1 MAFEFKL
8 PDIGEGVTEGEI
20 VKWLVKAGD
29 TVKEDQ
35 PIVEVMTDKATVEIA
50 SPKSGTIESLMAK
63 DGDMIQVGKG
73 LVMIN
78 EGGAASAKEAAPKA
92 AAETKTPEGD
102 QRPQS
107 NEAAKSIPTAQGSTK
122 QTPATPAPQHQQHA
136 SSTTSTASTV
146 LASPATRKMAR
157 EHGVDLASVQGSGD
171 LGRVTRED
179 VEKSMGSPKQS
190 SMGAT
195 SAGSPSA
202 APQATLNIPRSSL
215 SSQKQEERIPVRG
228 IRKKIVENM
237 RISVDH
243 AAHFTHM
250 DEFDGTNLVN
260 VRNELKGEAEKYG
273 VKLNY
278 LPFLVKAVCMA
289 LKKYPRL
296 NGTFDEEKNEIVIK
310 HYYNMG
316 VAVATKDGD
325 LVVPVIQNAD
335 QKNILE
341 IASEIKDLATKAQTN
356 KFAPTDFANG
366 TFTITSL
373 GPVAGTYATPII
385 NYPELGIL
393 GFFAIKERPVVKD
406 GQIVIRHM
414 GSLAISLDHRIVDGY
429 MGAQFTKQL
438 IEYLENPTS
447 MLLFTA

>member
-8 PDIGEGVTEGEI
+8 PDIGEGVTEGEV

-50 SPKSGTIESLMAK
+50 SPKSGTIEKLLAN

-78 EGGAASAKEAAPKA
+78 EGASVSSSKDATPDTSASVSKAEIAKPAAS
-92 AAETKTPEGD
+92 
-102 QRPQS
+102 PQPVS
-107 NEAAKSIPTAQGSTK
+107 SSLKGASQPLQ
-122 QTPATPAPQHQQHA
+122 A
-136 SSTTSTASTV
+136 SSSNSSSTV
-146 LASPATRKMAR
+146 LASPATRKFAR
-157 EHGVDLASVQGSGD
+157 ESGVDLGSIQGSGD

-179 VEKSMGSPKQS
+179 VEKSMGLSGIASATTGAPKAQS
-190 SMGAT
+190 QGAT
-195 SAGSPSA
+195 SAG
-202 APQATLNIPRSSL
+202 APQAALNIPRSSV
-215 SSQKQEERIPVRG
+215 SGSKQEERIPVRG

-316 VAVATKDGD
+316 IAVATKDGD

-341 IASEIKDLATKAQTN
+341 IGSEIKELANKAQTN
-356 KFAPTDFANG
+356 KFAPTDFVNG

-447 MLLFTA
+447 MLLYTA